1 MADHTHLPA
10 SPPAKTRRVGY
21 WDQML
26 RRYPLAS
33 PWGLVLQIGA
43 TLAGNG
49 LIAWLVISGR
59 MTPFELVLLVF
70 IEALLLIGIAWL
82 QRRLVPADAVES
94 DAMSGMERLKTLGFL
109 LFWLAGVYSFVLFGF
124 VPSGAEMLGALR
136 DPLGYL
142 AGSSIK
148 WPLLITLTLAAID
161 AAQDRRH
168 FRRHG
173 GMFYSTP
180 GLQGAARGLTLILGG
195 IPFVVPFFGFT
206 IGLKLGVERAHGW
219 LTRGVA
225 NPSWKAFIS
234 TVLALTVLGLVIGGL
249 VLADHIDRALA
260 SGVAWWALCYAA
272 AKFVSELFIVCLPLI
287 ASKAKAEDAANAARQ
302 ASAVSAP
309 KKRRLPG

>member
-1 MADHTHLPA
+1 MTDHADLPTGPA
-10 SPPAKTRRVGY
+10 AKTRRVGY
-21 WDQML
+21 WDSML

-43 TLAGNG
+43 TLAANG

-59 MTPFELVLLVF
+59 MTPFELVLLVL

-82 QRRLVPADAVES
+82 QKRSVPADAVES
-94 DAMSGMERLKTLGFL
+94 DGMSGKERLKTLGFL
-109 LFWLAGVYSFVLFGF
+109 LVWLAGVYSFVLFGF

-136 DPLGYL
+136 DPLGFL

-148 WPLLITLTLAAID
+148 WPLLITVTLAAID

-180 GLQGAARGLTLILGG
+180 GLQGTARALTLILGG
-195 IPFVVPFFGFT
+195 IPFVVPVFGFA

-219 LTRGVA
+219 LTRGAA

-234 TVLALTVLGLVIGGL
+234 TVLALAVLGCVIGGL
-249 VLADHIDRALA
+249 ALVDYIDHALA
-260 SGVAWWALCYAA
+260 SGVAWWALCYGA
-272 AKFVSELFIVCLPLI
+272 AKFFSELFIVCLPLI
-287 ASKAKAEDAANAARQ
+287 AAKAKAEDATNAARQ

-309 KKRRLPG
+309 KKGRLPR